1 MSAVTQSRPLKV
13 EIKDAKPAISAA
25 GKTARRTIQI
35 ESHFFPRMY
44 HNLPPSRP
52 VTMSDGWLRF

>member
-1 MSAVTQSRPLKV
+1 MGRHIVTRQALHTDQDSAWWEP
-13 EIKDAKPAISAA
+13 IS
-25 GKTARRTIQI
+25 TYIVRDLEI